1 MNMSIIN
8 NYVLYNMIQ
17 QAIYKYDKCTLIIE
31 CMLLFLV
38 FIKNKYILEI

>member
-31 CMLLFLV
+31 CYHFWFSL
-38 FIKNKYILEI
+38 KTNTY